1 MNCTLFAELAPDL
14 ALGLLAEP
22 DRADALAH
30 TRSCRSCREELT
42 SLSSVVDELAL
53 LAPAVEPPVGF
64 EQRVVGAL
72 TAAAETPAPEG
83 VVLPL
88 QSAPPR
94 RVRVR
99 QRVLAAAAVVAALA
113 VGLGAGWQI
122 GGRGASHPP
131 EAVPVVHGELA
142 DQGHPVGEIIAYG
155 GSSPWLYMTVDVGHM
170 NGAVE
175 CVLDV
180 SGHRV
185 AMGSFG
191 VTDGLGY
198 WSAPLRQP
206 ISGITGARLVQADGE
221 VLATAVLS
229 RG

>member
-30 TRSCRSCREELT
+30 ARSCRTCREELT
-42 SLSSVVDELAL
+42 SLSSVVDELSL

-72 TAAAETPAPEG
+72 TGAPEPAREG
-83 VVLPL
+83 VVVPL
-88 QSAPPR
+88 GSAPTR
-94 RVRVR
+94 RVRAR
-99 QRVLAAAAVVAALA
+99 QRVLAVAAVVAALA

-122 GGRGASHPP
+122 GDRGTSRPP
-131 EAVPVVHGELA
+131 EAAPVVHGELA

-198 WSAPLRQP
+198 WSTPLRQP
-206 ISGITGARLVQADGE
+206 VSGITGARLVQADGH

-229 RG
+229 TG

>member
-1 MNCTLFAELAPDL
+1 VNCTLFAELAPDL

-30 TRSCRSCREELT
+30 TRSCRSCREELA
-42 SLSSVVDELAL
+42 SLSSVVDELSL
-53 LAPAVEPPVGF
+53 LAPPVEPPVGF
-64 EQRVVGAL
+64 EQRAVSALASAVEAPTPDAVVVPIRPAVSRSRVVRAVGA
-72 TAAAETPAPEG
+72 
-83 VVLPL
+83 V
-88 QSAPPR
+88 
-94 RVRVR
+94 
-99 QRVLAAAAVVAALA
+99 AAVAAALA
-113 VGLGAGWQI
+113 LGLGAGWQI
-122 GGRGASHPP
+122 GSRGTNSPP

-142 DQGHPVGEIIAYG
+142 DQGQPVGEVIAYG
-155 GSSPWLYMTVDVGHM
+155 GPSPWLYMSVDVGHM

-180 SGHRV
+180 GGHRV

-198 WSAPLRQP
+198 WSTPLRQP
-206 ISGITGARLVQADGE
+206 VSGITGARLVQADGQ
-221 VLATAVLS
+221 VLASAVLS